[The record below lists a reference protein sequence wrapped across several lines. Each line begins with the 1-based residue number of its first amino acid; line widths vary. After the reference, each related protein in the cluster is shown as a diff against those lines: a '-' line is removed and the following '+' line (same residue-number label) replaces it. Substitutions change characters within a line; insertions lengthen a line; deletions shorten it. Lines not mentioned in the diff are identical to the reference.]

1 MLRVGATG
9 IRGGSGWSTAGKDGG
24 SRRLVANCTR
34 VQGSVGSQTTVPAR
48 LSACMRTSG
57 VSFRKS
63 AAVLSGPLSGRSAPP
78 VRHAFPPVGST
89 SKASSVTQRSS
100 MRRRWPESCSFQA
113 RKYGA
118 WVTGQARNLSFAG
131 LFAQMGFLI
140 HDRRQQVQRRLRR
153 GGKREGPQA
162 GPLLVPRTVESL
174 RGDQTM
180 CLPDDVARDDL
191 AERDLR
197 RIRKGSLQLL
207 VPHPVGCD
215 ATRLVGLL

>member
-1 MLRVGATG
+1 MYDPHAPRFRPVRWVCRSSNKGRQAA
-9 IRGGSGWSTAGKDGG
+9 RDRN
-24 SRRLVANCTR
+24 RRLVAGVIR
-34 VQGSVGSQTTVPAR
+34 VPLAADPLRQSGTPSQR
-48 LSACMRTSG
+48 
-57 VSFRKS
+57 
-63 AAVLSGPLSGRSAPP
+63 
-78 VRHAFPPVGST
+78 PVGST

-174 RGDQTM
+174 RGDQTV
-180 CLPDDVARDDL
+180 CLPDDVARDDF

-197 RIRKGSLQLL
+197 RIRKGGLQLL